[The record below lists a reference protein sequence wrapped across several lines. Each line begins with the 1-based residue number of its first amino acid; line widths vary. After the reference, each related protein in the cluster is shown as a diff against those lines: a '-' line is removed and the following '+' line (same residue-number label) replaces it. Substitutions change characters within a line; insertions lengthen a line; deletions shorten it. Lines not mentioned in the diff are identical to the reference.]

1 LIIDVII
8 AWLHAFDVW
17 VESIIWILIS
27 WVTALGPV
35 GVFFG
40 VMIETF
46 IAPIPSP
53 LVPMAAG
60 FILTFELTPLES
72 IFVILFSVM
81 LVGALAATIGSF
93 FGYGIAYFGGY
104 PIIERYGKYLGTSIE
119 EIEYMRKNM
128 EASSRDEIYL
138 FTARAVPI
146 IPLSVVSLLYG
157 ALRADAK
164 RFAFFTFL
172 GALPR
177 YLILGLL
184 GWVIGVGWQNLA
196 EMIDLFETLILVLL
210 IVFLVVFILYRIII
224 RRRARR
230 AKAAVAEDKAESNP
244 EAIDRG
250 EGRQQLPDEVQSK
263 RSLGSP
269 VVGGLLG
276 ALPHDP

>member
-1 LIIDVII
+1 MIIDII
-8 AWLHAFDVW
+8 FAWLHAIDVW
-17 VESIIWILIS
+17 VEGIIWILIS

-60 FILTFELTPLES
+60 FILTFGLPPLEA
-72 IFVILFSVM
+72 ILVIIFSVM
-81 LVGALAATIGSF
+81 LIGAIAATIGSF

-119 EIEYMRKNM
+119 EIEYMRKTM

-138 FTARAVPI
+138 FTARAIPI

-157 ALRADAK
+157 ALRADTK
-164 RFAFFTFL
+164 RFALFTFL

-177 YLILGLL
+177 YLFLGLL
-184 GWVIGVGWQNLA
+184 GWGIGVGWQNLA

-210 IVFLVVFILYRIII
+210 IIFLVVFILYRIII
-224 RRRARR
+224 RRRAR
-230 AKAAVAEDKAESNP
+230 KAQTAVTEDKTELNAESINL
-244 EAIDRG
+244 D
-250 EGRQQLPDEVQSK
+250 EGRQQPPDEVQSK
-263 RSLGSP
+263 RSLDSP
-269 VVGGLLG
+269 VVGDLLG

>member
-1 LIIDVII
+1 MIIDVII